1 MRTAAALS
9 EHPLA
14 THAVGECVGALLEQG
29 GSSPDLLVL
38 FVTAP
43 QIGVFED
50 VVAASRQVLDPLV
63 TLGAS
68 SVSVLAGGREVEEH
82 SAIAAFGLWDDDA
95 AQRQPSPPH
104 AGPAPRAVRLS
115 SRAGPEGPEVV
126 GLDTLAGSS
135 GTLVLLADPF
145 SCPVD
150 LIIEE
155 LAASAPELAV
165 VGGLASAA
173 RQPGGNRLVLDDGV
187 YADGAVGVLLPD
199 RVGVTTVVS
208 QGCRPIGQPLTV
220 TAGERNLVAELA
232 GRPALER
239 LLDVVG
245 TLSPEDRQLAAQ
257 GMQVGRVI
265 DEQRDEF
272 GRGDFLIRAVV
283 GADRERGVVAID
295 DEVEL
300 GATLQFQLRDA
311 AAAHDDLVELLG
323 ERAAAGAL
331 VFTCNGRGSAL
342 FGIPDHDATVVSE
355 SLAGAPVAGMF
366 CAGEFGPV
374 GGVNFVHGFSASV
387 LLFE

>member
-1 MRTAAALS
+1 M
-9 EHPLA
+9 
-14 THAVGECVGALLEQG
+14 
-29 GSSPDLLVL
+29 
-38 FVTAP
+38 
-43 QIGVFED
+43 
-50 VVAASRQVLDPLV
+50 
-63 TLGAS
+63 
-68 SVSVLAGGREVEEH
+68 
-82 SAIAAFGLWDDDA
+82 
-95 AQRQPSPPH
+95 
-104 AGPAPRAVRLS
+104 
-115 SRAGPEGPEVV
+115 
-126 GLDTLAGSS
+126 
-135 GTLVLLADPF
+135 
-145 SCPVD
+145 
-150 LIIEE
+150 
-155 LAASAPELAV
+155 

-173 RQPGGNRLVLDDGV
+173 RQPGGNRLVLDDGLH
-187 YADGAVGVLLPD
+187 ADGAVGVLLPE

-239 LLDVVG
+239 LLEVVE

-257 GMQVGRVI
+257 GMHVGRVI

-283 GADRERGVVAID
+283 GADRERGVVAIG

-300 GATLQFQLRDA
+300 GATVQFQLRDA

-331 VFTCNGRGSAL
+331 VFTCSGRGSAL
-342 FGIPDHDATVVSE
+342 FGVPDHDATVVSE

-374 GGVNFVHGFSASV
+374 GGANFVLGFSASV
-387 LLFE
+387 LLFD